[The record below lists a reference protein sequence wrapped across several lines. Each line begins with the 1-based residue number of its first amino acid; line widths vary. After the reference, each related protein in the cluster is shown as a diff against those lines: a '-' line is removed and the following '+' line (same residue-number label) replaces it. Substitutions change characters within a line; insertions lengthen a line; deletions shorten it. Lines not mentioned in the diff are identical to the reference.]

1 MKTFSDGEFVKECSE
16 AVVKDILPD
25 KSKLFSKLSLSRQ
38 PVCRRIND
46 ISNEIMWS
54 SIIDGSFYPR
64 CYKNSELHS
73 ITSTSAST
81 I

>member
-1 MKTFSDGEFVKECSE
+1 MKTFSDGEFVKERSE

-38 PVCRRIND
+38 TVCRQIND
-46 ISNEIMWS
+46 ISNEIMCP
-54 SIIDGSFYPR
+54 SIIDGSCYA
-64 CYKNSELHS
+64 CSYKNSELHS
-73 ITSTSAST
+73 ITCTSTST